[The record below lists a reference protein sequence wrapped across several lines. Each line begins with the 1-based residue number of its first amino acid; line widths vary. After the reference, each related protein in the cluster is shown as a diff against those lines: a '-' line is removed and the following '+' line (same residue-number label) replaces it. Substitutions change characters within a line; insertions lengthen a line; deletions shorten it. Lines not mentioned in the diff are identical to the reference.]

1 MTDITISRR
10 EMRLAETVAR
20 QLINAMIRRKLT
32 PAFSDFLVTH
42 LAGVTMLLAVLDTAK
57 LGDHSPYTNPDLLHQ
72 ISTDLGGMPVYLSNH
87 SGIRIV
93 ILLSPLPKLPRK
105 VNLPVD
111 APRGRLAVGVRF
123 TGQPVLLEWESFLHL
138 AVLGNTGSG
147 KSIFLQSLVSQ
158 AIRDDMQVLLSD
170 IDQTTFGMLE
180 NHPNLAAPI
189 ATSPQAALGLIEHAL
204 AECDRRAE
212 LFKNLP
218 ERPQKL
224 SEYNALAVKAHME
237 PLPRMLVVLDEA
249 STVITALGG
258 AKGAMGQALAT
269 LGWRGRKFGIH
280 FVFAAQEFTKD
291 IVGPVR
297 DQVGLTLC
305 FRVRNGQM
313 AERMGCKGAERIPEN
328 RPGLAISDRHGPIQT
343 YFVEQSAPGQRQS
356 LLPAL
361 NQLERSLFT
370 CALVEGGRL
379 SRARVMELGTLTEWQ
394 ARKYLEA
401 WSLRGWVAKDAKADN
416 AFTITSKMQVLLSN
430 HPTTPAG
437 SNLLQPSPTV

>member
-1 MTDITISRR
+1 MTDITISHR
-10 EMRLAETVAR
+10 EMRLAETVSR
-20 QLINAMIRRKLT
+20 QLSNALVRRKLT
-32 PAFSDFLVTH
+32 PAFSDFFVTH
-42 LAGVTMLLAVLDTAK
+42 IAGVTILIGVLDTAK
-57 LGDHSPYTNPDLLHQ
+57 LGDHSPYVNADLLHQ
-72 ISTDLGGMPVYLSNH
+72 LSTDLGGLPVYLSNH
-87 SGIRIV
+87 SGIRYV
-93 ILLSPLPKLPRK
+93 VLLSPLPKLPRK
-105 VNLPVD
+105 VNLPLD
-111 APRGRLAVGVRF
+111 IPRGKLAIGVRF
-123 TGQPVLLEWESFLHL
+123 TGQPVLLDWETFLHL

-158 AIRDDMQVLLSD
+158 AIRDDMKLLLSD

-189 ATSPQAALGLIEHAL
+189 ATSPQAALGLIEQAL
-204 AECDRRAE
+204 AECDHRAE
-212 LFKNLP
+212 LFKSLP

-224 SEYNALAVKAHME
+224 SEYNALAVKAHLE
-237 PLPRMLVVLDEA
+237 PLSRLLVILDEA
-249 STVITALGG
+249 STVLTTLGG

-343 YFVEQSAPGQRQS
+343 YFVEQAASGQRQN

-361 NQLERSLFT
+361 SEMERMLFT
-370 CALVEGGRL
+370 RALMDGGKL
-379 SRARVMELGTLTEWQ
+379 PAARVQEWGKVSLHN
-394 ARKYLEA
+394 ARKLLDE
-401 WSLRGWVAKDAKADN
+401 WTLRGWVSKDASRDN
-416 AFTITSKMQVLLSN
+416 SFCITSKTRDFLANQQ
-430 HPTTPAG
+430 TA
-437 SNLLQPSPTV
+437 